1 MLLLIIYIKLR
12 DFMKKL
18 FLLIFI
24 ISNYA
29 NAFGDFDKLIENIG
43 EELKKQQENKP
54 KQEVQIPTTSTSS
67 ITTNT
72 SSSKECKYLEIELNE
87 NEQIGCADSDDWEY
101 IDAGVGLIRGEEN
114 KKAAIKLALVN
125 ALKKNKPF
133 TEINGIINTEFANQ
147 LLTNSSYGA
156 IAGYEIIS
164 EKNDAIAAMGQQPNL
179 SQAKWSYTLK
189 VKINKNIPIEKVK
202 QFEKDMRII
211 YSSSAS
217 YIIPG
222 KKQPSNAE
230 EAKAKALDQ
239 AIVDYFQLR
248 NSQRVLLPGNKLQQ
262 KWLDKNYGL
271 YEKYEVLDSYIDPFM
286 KIPVVKLK
294 VFMSDY
300 EKHPNKKII
309 DQDFK
314 TAAPHDAYS
323 LEVKRGI
330 GMTLKATELVGE
342 AVGAKKSH
350 FDNQDQEAS
359 FILVGSRL
367 GDDGVDR
374 KSMVVDDIR
383 RKQIVEILN
392 SEPDLNP
399 EALALFDKGYQADKL
414 ALKIINNADQKLS
427 ERKKTGTAEDNQGLA
442 DISKKLQALGKRT
455 SVLAPAIDKYNAT
468 KKRNPAEDKAFEKSL
483 EEETI
488 EDLFADEAK
497 NSQSENE
504 DLKKP

>member
-1 MLLLIIYIKLR
+1 
-12 DFMKKL
+12 MKKL

-43 EELKKQQENKP
+43 EELKKQQANKP
-54 KQEVQIPTTSTSS
+54 KHEVQIPTTSTTRSN
-67 ITTNT
+67 TNT
-72 SSSKECKYLEIELNE
+72 NSSKECKYLEIELKE

-125 ALKKNKPF
+125 AFKKQY
-133 TEINGIINTEFANQ
+133 TDINEIINTEFANQ

-156 IAGYEIIS
+156 IAGYEIIK

-189 VKINKNIPIEKVK
+189 VKINKNIPIEKLK

-211 YSSSAS
+211 YSSSAT
-217 YIIPG
+217 YFIPG
-222 KKQPSNAE
+222 KNPPANAE
-230 EAKAKALDQ
+230 QATAKALDQ
-239 AIVDYFQLR
+239 ALVDYFQLR
-248 NSQRVLLPGNKLQQ
+248 NSQRILLPGNKLQQ

-271 YEKYEVLDSYIDPFM
+271 YEKYEVIDSYIDPFI

-294 VFMSDY
+294 VFISDY
-300 EKHPNKKII
+300 KKHPNKKII
-309 DQDFK
+309 DQDYEA
-314 TAAPHDAYS
+314 AAPHDAYS
-323 LEVKRGI
+323 LEVRRGI
-330 GMTLKATELVGE
+330 GMTMKATALVGE
-342 AVGAKKSH
+342 AIGAKKSH
-350 FDNQDQEAS
+350 FDDQDQEAR

-367 GDDGVDR
+367 GDDGVD
-374 KSMVVDDIR
+374 SNSLVVDDIR

-414 ALKIINNADQKLS
+414 ALKIINNADKKLS

-455 SVLAPAIDKYNAT
+455 SVLAPAIDKYNSAQ
-468 KKRNPAEDKAFEKSL
+468 KRNPAEDKAFEKSL

-488 EDLFADEAK
+488 ADLFSDEP
-497 NSQSENE
+497 
-504 DLKKP
+504 KKESTRN